1 MFFQGNRSD
10 EIGEEVQMPIYKTVL
25 LRKEEIA
32 DGTMAFHFEKPGGFA
47 FKAGQFG
54 DFTLINPEETDA
66 EGNTRGFSLASAPY
80 EGDLMFATRM
90 RDTAFKR
97 VLKTMEVG
105 TAVSLDAPYGSFTLH
120 NNSRIPAVFLTG
132 GIGVTPVRSIV
143 LEAAHDNLPHKI
155 FLFDSNRRPED
166 AAFLNELMEAQEKN
180 PNYKFVG
187 TMTEMEKSSRNW
199 DGETGYITKPM
210 LVKYIG
216 DLTLPIYYI
225 AGPAAMVAAM
235 RKTLNEAGVDD
246 DNIRTE
252 EFSGY

>member
-1 MFFQGNRSD
+1 
-10 EIGEEVQMPIYKTVL
+10 MPIYKTIL
-25 LRKEEIA
+25 RRKEEIA
-32 DGTMAFHFEKPGGFA
+32 DGTMAFHFEKPGEFA

-54 DFTLINPEETDA
+54 DFTLINPVETDA

-80 EGDLMFATRM
+80 EDDLMFATRM

-97 VLKTMEVG
+97 VLKTMEIE
-105 TAVSLDAPYGSFTLH
+105 TEVSLDAPYGSFTIH

-143 LEAAHDNLPHKI
+143 LQAAHDNLPHKI

-166 AAFLNELMEAQEKN
+166 AAFLGQLMEAQEKN
-180 PNYKFVG
+180 PNYTFVG
-187 TMTEMEKSSRNW
+187 TMTNMNESSQEW
-199 DGETGYITKPM
+199 VGETGYITKPM

-225 AGPAAMVAAM
+225 AGPAAMVTAM

-246 DNIRTE
+246 DKIRTE
-252 EFSGY
+252 EFPGY

>member
-1 MFFQGNRSD
+1 
-10 EIGEEVQMPIYKTVL
+10 MPIYKTKL
-25 LRKEEIA
+25 QRKEEVA
-32 DGTMAFHFEKPGGFA
+32 NGTMAFHFEKPAGLT

-54 DFTLINPEETDA
+54 DFTLINPVETDT

-97 VLKTMEVG
+97 VLRTMEIG
-105 TAVSLDAPYGSFTLH
+105 TEVSLDAPYGSFTLH
-120 NNSRIPAVFLTG
+120 NNARIPAVFLTG
-132 GIGVTPVRSIV
+132 GIGVTPVRSII
-143 LEAAHDNLPHKI
+143 LQATHDNLPHKI

-166 AAFLNELMEAQEKN
+166 AAFLNQLMEAQKKN
-180 PNYKFVG
+180 QNYTFVG
-187 TMTEMEKSSRNW
+187 TMTEMEKSSWRW
-199 DGETGYITKPM
+199 DSETGYITKAM
-210 LVKYIG
+210 LVKYIR
-216 DLTLPIYYI
+216 DLTLPIYYL
-225 AGPAAMVAAM
+225 AGPAAMVTAM

>member
-1 MFFQGNRSD
+1 
-10 EIGEEVQMPIYKTVL
+10 MPIYKTTL
-25 LRKEEIA
+25 RRKEEVA
-32 DGTMAFHFEKPGGFA
+32 DGTMAFHFEKPRGFA

-54 DFTLINPEETDA
+54 DFTLINPIETDA
-66 EGNTRGFSLASAPY
+66 EGNTRGFSLTSAPY
-80 EGDLMFATRM
+80 EADLMFATRM

-105 TAVSLDAPYGSFTLH
+105 TEVSLDAPYGSFTLH
-120 NNSRIPAVFLTG
+120 NKSRIPAVFLTG

-143 LEAAHDNLPHKI
+143 LQAAYDNLPHKI

-180 PNYKFVG
+180 PNYTFIG
-187 TMTEMEKSSRNW
+187 TMTEMEKSSRKW

-210 LVKYIG
+210 LVKYID

-225 AGPAAMVAAM
+225 AGPATMVTAM

>member
-1 MFFQGNRSD
+1 
-10 EIGEEVQMPIYKTVL
+10 MPTYKTVL
-25 LRKEEIA
+25 RRKEKIA
-32 DGTMAFHFEKPGGFA
+32 DGTMAFHFEKPGGFV

-54 DFTLINPEETDA
+54 DFTLINPVETDT

-80 EGDLMFATRM
+80 EDTLMFATRM

-97 VLKTMEVG
+97 VLSTMEIG
-105 TAVSLDAPYGSFTLH
+105 KEVSVDAPYGSFTLH
-120 NNSRIPAVFLTG
+120 NNLRIPAVFLTG

-143 LEAAHDNLPHKI
+143 LQAAHDNLPHRI

-166 AAFLNELMEAQEKN
+166 AAFLDQLMEAQEKN
-180 PNYKFVG
+180 PNYTFVG
-187 TMTEMEKSSRNW
+187 TMTELEKSSRQW
-199 DGETGYITKPM
+199 VGETGYITKPM

-225 AGPAAMVAAM
+225 AGPAAMVTAM